1 MIRMGRGSRTDQTN
15 DNNNYQSQQPQQQE
29 APSLAYQYSGDNPS
43 TSRPVTDSESMAR
56 DIKEGRLSG
65 FVGHG
70 TTLTG
75 ETVFQAMLRVDGHL
89 VGSITSD
96 SGTLIVGTNG
106 QVDANVSVSTATIN
120 GTLNGDIV
128 ASERIQLGRTA
139 KVMGNIQ
146 TPRLTIEDG
155 AVFEGGCT
163 MMKAREAV
171 ESQTAESNSRY
182 QHEPSSY
189 PTAAAET
196 ADDDEDAI
204 LAGITEEDEELSE
217 DKLDAAAAV

>member
-1 MIRMGRGSRTDQTN
+1 MIRMGRGSRADQQTN
-15 DNNNYQSQQPQQQE
+15 DNSYQSQTPE
-29 APSLAYQYSGDNPS
+29 TAASNLAYQYTGDNPS
-43 TSRPVTDSESMAR
+43 TTRPVTDSESMAR

-75 ETVFQAMLRVDGHL
+75 ETSFQAMLRVDGHL
-89 VGSITSD
+89 VGSISSD

-120 GTLNGDIV
+120 GTVNGDIV
-128 ASERIQLGRTA
+128 ATERIQLGRTA

-155 AVFEGGCT
+155 ALLEGGCT

-171 ESQTAESNSRY
+171 DNQTAETQSRC
-182 QHEPSSY
+182 QPEPERELYAS
-189 PTAAAET
+189 TDT
-196 ADDDEDAI
+196 V
-204 LAGITEEDEELSE
+204 EEDEDEARARALAEDEEESE
-217 DKLDAAAAV
+217 DKSEVAAV